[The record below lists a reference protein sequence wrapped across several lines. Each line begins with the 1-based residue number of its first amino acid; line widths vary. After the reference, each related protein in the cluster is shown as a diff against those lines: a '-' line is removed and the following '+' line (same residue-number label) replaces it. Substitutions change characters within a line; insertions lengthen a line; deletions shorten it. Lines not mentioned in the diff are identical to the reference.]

1 MKKYGLIGKN
11 LTHTFSPAFFKKK
24 FEEENITDASYT
36 AFDLDTIDDVK
47 SLLAFGLDG
56 FNVTI
61 PYKESIMGYLDNL
74 DETAF
79 SIGAVNC
86 VKKTLLGYRGYNT
99 DAYGFKQS
107 LMKTIDIKSIDQAII
122 LGNGGAAKAIKFVL
136 SQLNIPYIVVSRNG
150 AFSYDQLT
158 MEIIDSH
165 QLIVNT
171 TPLGMYPD
179 IDSAPDIPFQYIGN
193 QHLLFD
199 LIYNPEKTKFLKL
212 GEERGA
218 MIKNGFEMLTLQA
231 ENSWQIWNQI

>member
-1 MKKYGLIGKN
+1 MKRYGLIGKN
-11 LTHTFSPAFFKKK
+11 LTHTFSPDYFKNK
-24 FEEENITDASYT
+24 FEAENITGASYSV
-36 AFDLDTIDDVK
+36 FDLYEIDDVQA
-47 SLLAFGLDG
+47 LLENGLDG

-61 PYKESIMGYLDNL
+61 PYKESIIGYLDNL

-86 VKKTLLGYRGYNT
+86 VKKTSLGYRGYNT
-99 DAYGFKQS
+99 DAYGFKVS
-107 LMKTIDIKSIDQAII
+107 LENTIDTQTIDQAIV

-136 SQLNIPYIVVSRNG
+136 GQLNIPFIVVSRNS
-150 AFSYDQLT
+150 AMSYDLIT
-158 MEIIDSH
+158 EEIIDSH
-165 QLIVNT
+165 HLIVNT

-179 IDSAPDIPFQYIGN
+179 IDSCPEIPFQYLGN

-199 LIYNPEKTKFLKL
+199 LVYNPEKTKFLKL